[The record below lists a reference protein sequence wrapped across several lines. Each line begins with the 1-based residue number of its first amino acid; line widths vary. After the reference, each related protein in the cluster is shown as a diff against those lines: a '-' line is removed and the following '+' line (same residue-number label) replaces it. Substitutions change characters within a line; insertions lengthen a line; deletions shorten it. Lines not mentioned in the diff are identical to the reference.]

1 MKIVSSK
8 DGSNTI
14 YLSDLDE
21 FYHSPRGA
29 ISESEY
35 VFIKNG
41 ISASLELF
49 NFKELSIF
57 ELGFGTGLNA
67 TLAYRFS
74 INNNIK
80 INYHSIEKYPIPIN
94 SLNQLNYNELLN
106 PQYSEII
113 NANWEENIELSE
125 NFNLIKNKIDVYQF
139 IPNNKLQLIFFDAFA
154 KSKQPDIWSD
164 EVIFK
169 MCDMLDSNGIFV
181 SYACTASLK
190 KQLKSYGFK
199 LIKKQGALGK
209 REMTFAIKN

>member
-14 YLSDLDE
+14 YLSQLDE

-29 ISESEY
+29 ISESQY

-49 NFKELSIF
+49 NFRELSIF

-67 TLAYRFS
+67 TLAYQFS
-74 INNNIK
+74 SNNNFS
-80 INYHSIEKYPIPIN
+80 INYHSIEKYPIPVN
-94 SLNQLNYNELLN
+94 SLNQLNYNQLLN
-106 PQYSEII
+106 PFYNEII
-113 NANWEENIELSE
+113 NSIWEKKIELSK
-125 NFNLIKNKIDVYQF
+125 NFRLIKNKIDVYQF
-139 IPNNKLQLIFFDAFA
+139 IPTNKFHLIFFDAFA
-154 KSKQPDIWSD
+154 KSKQPDVWTD
-164 EVIFK
+164 EIIFK
-169 MCDMLDSNGIFV
+169 MCDMLESNGIFV
-181 SYACTASLK
+181 TYACTASLK
-190 KQLKSYGFK
+190 KQLKSYGLK